1 MPAFEDYQKANWR
14 ASPLQKRQRL
24 RFDVPGPRGSV
35 STRSGRRPHRSSTTN
50 PATHRSL
57 GWGRTA
63 GLPGPAKMK
72 RPARIRRTEDIATGS
87 LHRARNGGSTRAQR
101 GCRGPALPPF
111 QLQIPDNSPQTESQ
125 TALKEPGL
133 PSCPTRCCELRT
145 EHGGFSTLKHS
156 VILIG
161 LRLRLTAFGTVP
173 WTDEPASTPD
183 K

>member
-14 ASPLQKRQRL
+14 ASSLQKRQRL

-35 STRSGRRPHRSSTTN
+35 TTRSGRRPHRSNTTN
-50 PATHRSL
+50 PS
-57 GWGRTA
+57 A
-63 GLPGPAKMK
+63 GEEPRDCRDLPKMK
-72 RPARIRRTEDIATGS
+72 RPARIRRTEDVATGS
-87 LHRARNGGSTRAQR
+87 LHRVRDAGSAWAQR

-125 TALKEPGL
+125 TALKEPEL
-133 PSCPTRCCELRT
+133 PSRPTRCCELRT
-145 EHGGFSTLKHS
+145 EHGGFSALKHS